1 MMRSTCEVS
10 QQDDLARQ
18 EATMADVGNP
28 LALLPVDLIGFR
40 KRCHKLIRECGFAF
54 IVFYTTE
61 HSSRRGVYPSRHLA
75 LCNVR

>member
-40 KRCHKLIRECGFAF
+40 KRCHKLIRECGFAYRF
-54 IVFYTTE
+54 LYNGTLIAT
-61 HSSRRGVYPSRHLA
+61 RRISISTFSTV
-75 LCNVR
+75 